1 MEWGL
6 NLTFRDDIRE
16 LLKSDS
22 FHRLVVCCL
31 FVLSVCLFWS
41 IFLREQVN
49 TKKDLQELTQLQQ
62 LAVGELFYTQCD
74 PPVTRK
80 G

>member
-49 TKKDLQELTQLQQ
+49 TKKDLQEPDSITAISCRRTIL
-62 LAVGELFYTQCD
+62 YT
-74 PPVTRK
+74 V
-80 G
+80 

>member
-22 FHRLVVCCL
+22 FHRLVVCRL

-49 TKKDLQELTQLQQ
+49 TKKDLQEPDSIT
-62 LAVGELFYTQCD
+62 AISCRRTVVYT
-74 PPVTRK
+74 V
-80 G
+80 